1 MFAIDDNF
9 FGVLV
14 SGLQQ
19 TIEQKLNGF
28 ERLAVASDEPPA
40 FLGVNLQC
48 RVATFIGGLLDFAP
62 RNRGTRAL
70 CPADLSASSSFAFC
84 GGSNFFERRHGLSF
98 VLPKLQDA
106 EKILGGVIQ
115 CQSRRKIVA
124 EK

>member
-1 MFAIDDNF
+1 MFAINDNF

-40 FLGVNLQC
+40 FLRVNLQR
-48 RVATFIGGLLDFAP
+48 RVAALVGGLLDVAP
-62 RNRGTRAL
+62 RNRGTRAW
-70 CPADLSASSSFAFC
+70 CPADLSVSSSFSFS

-98 VLPKLQDA
+98 VLPKLQDT
-106 EKILGGVIQ
+106 EKILRGVIQ